1 MTNKQDNMNIV
12 FSINKNYINLL
23 CISITSLLENNHN
36 RQINIYILH
45 AALNSK
51 NQKKIK
57 RLEKFY
63 NNLKIY
69 FILID
74 KNNFKNFKL
83 NIKYISLETYFRF
96 LIPDILQE
104 NKCLY
109 LDADTLTIKNLSELY
124 NTDISEYYCA
134 GCNDLFIEHID
145 YKKEIGLSKE
155 DLYINAG
162 VILFNLEKMRENK
175 IADLLLHNTEKYSN
189 IIKYQDQ
196 DILNITCKNHILK
209 LDSIY
214 NYTSFC
220 MEKEKDKANN
230 VAILHYTGSAK
241 PWKFKYKGKFKNPWL
256 FYKRKYKNLSC
267 NKIYCFFKEL
277 YHQLTN

>member
-1 MTNKQDNMNIV
+1 MTVKQDNMNIV

-23 CISITSLLENNHN
+23 CINITSLLENNSD
-36 RQINIYILH
+36 RQINVYILH
-45 AALNSK
+45 TELNSWH
-51 NQKKIK
+51 QKKIK

-63 NNLKIY
+63 NNLKIH
-69 FILID
+69 FIYID

-96 LIPDILQE
+96 IIPNILKE

-109 LDADTLTIKNLSELY
+109 LDADTIVIKNLDELY
-124 NTDISEYYCA
+124 DTDISEYYCA
-134 GCNDLFIEHID
+134 GSDDLFIENID
-145 YKKEIGLSKE
+145 YKKEIGLSAE

-230 VAILHYTGSAK
+230 VTILHYTGSAK
-241 PWKFKYKGKFKNPWL
+241 PWKFKYKGSFKAPWL
-256 FYKRKYKNLSC
+256 FYKRKYNNLTF
-267 NKIYCFFKEL
+267 NKICCFFKEL
-277 YHQLTN
+277 QNNR